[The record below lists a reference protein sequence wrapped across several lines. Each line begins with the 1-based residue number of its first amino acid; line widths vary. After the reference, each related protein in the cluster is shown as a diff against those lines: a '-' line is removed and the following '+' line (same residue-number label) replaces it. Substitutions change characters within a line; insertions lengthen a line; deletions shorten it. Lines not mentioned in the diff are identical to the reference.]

1 MKFFKHLLL
10 TLFFLLT
17 SVACKDSAIVHDLK
31 ERDANEILVILAKQ
45 GIKASKE
52 SVEKNQEVTWIVK
65 VDEKDGPEARKTLVA
80 NRLPRVRHGGLSGIC
95 QDAGLILTPK
105 TEKCRE
111 ILAFKGE
118 LINSLESIPGVVSAD
133 VVLNLPDKEEFP
145 DENTPP
151 PRPTA
156 SVTLRVLKEASEQ
169 TKLTEGKV
177 QEFIANGVSGLDSRD
192 VAVII
197 SYEDAGLYAK
207 LTQGDFAIAEEETLA
222 DGKIPSVLEASEE
235 LTSVGGLKLE
245 SESAKKFKL
254 IAVMFLVLFLL
265 LTGAF
270 LFALLRIARLKKQ
283 AVPPTPNEVPAKVE
297 EDKKLLEA

>member
-1 MKFFKHLLL
+1 MKFSKSFFFA
-10 TLFFLLT
+10 LFCLF
-17 SVACKDSAIVHDLK
+17 VFIACENMAVVHDLK
-31 ERDANEILVILAKQ
+31 ERDANEILVVLAKR

-65 VDEKDGPEARKTLVA
+65 VNKKDATEARRTLVA
-80 NRLPRVRHGGLSGIC
+80 HRLPRIRHGGLSGIC

-118 LINSLESIPGVVSAD
+118 IINSLESIPGVVSAD

-177 QEFIANGVSGLDSRD
+177 QEFVANGVSGLDSRD

-197 SYEDAGLYAK
+197 SYEETGLYEK
-207 LTQGDFAIAEEETLA
+207 VTQDDLGVAEEETKTPLV
-222 DGKIPSVLEASEE
+222 SEASEE
-235 LTSVGGLKLE
+235 LTSIGGLKLE

-270 LFALLRIARLKKQ
+270 LFALLRIAKLKKQ
-283 AVPPTPNEVPAKVE
+283 GVFTAPGEGSAKAE
-297 EDKKLLEA
+297 EEKKLLQA